1 MRSAEGDAKN
11 KCNGSGG
18 NPKGVHSNEPVVER
32 VTPVIRSN
40 TGANQSDL
48 ERVAAPLTPAR
59 VVSIIAYIRGWRPN
73 GLTPG

>member
-32 VTPVIRSN
+32 VTPVTRST

-48 ERVAAPLTPAR
+48 ERVAAPLQ
-59 VVSIIAYIRGWRPN
+59 AYIRGWRPN
-73 GLTPG
+73 GLAPG